1 MASAQLHPVQQPLQ
15 VPSILGV
22 SMSDKLSRFV
32 PLTGVVVVALLV
44 VSAFLPGSM
53 PSSSA
58 SGVQIIA
65 YAKAHQ
71 NSLNA
76 SAFLIG
82 LSLFFG
88 LIFYGQ
94 LSGYVR
100 SSPKGERLATIS
112 FGGAVL
118 FAAGGGVAG
127 GTSLA
132 LADSPQKLDPAAA
145 QALYALMRD
154 LPMIL
159 FVGVGVLMFAAGLA
173 IVRSQLLPRWLGYAG
188 IILGVITL
196 LPLGFLALVI
206 GAVWTLAASVAMMLR
221 GPAARDTVVSQVAA
235 SLSPRQ
241 ILAAAHFLG

>member
-1 MASAQLHPVQQPLQ
+1 
-15 VPSILGV
+15 
-22 SMSDKLSRFV
+22 MSDKLSRFV
-32 PLTGVVVVALLV
+32 PLAGVVFVALLV

-65 YAKAHQ
+65 YAKGHQ

-94 LSGYVR
+94 LSGYLR
-100 SSPKGERLATIS
+100 SSPKGERLATIA

-159 FVGVGVLMFAAGLA
+159 FVGVGVLMFAAGVA

-188 IILGVITL
+188 IIFGVITV
-196 LPLGFLALVI
+196 LPLGFVALVI
-206 GAVWTLAASVAMMLR
+206 GAAWTLAASVAMMLR
-221 GPAARDTVVSQVAA
+221 GPTTGDVDAREMSSAAA
-235 SLSPRQ
+235 SDGS
-241 ILAAAHFLG
+241 